1 MNDKRLKPRTDT
13 LRELYIFSGNMCAM
27 PDCKDVLI
35 DEDGTWVGEVAHI
48 YAASD
53 GGPRANSSLSSE
65 DRRNVE
71 NLILLCSKCH
81 KRIDRDVE
89 QYPAEKLFQIK
100 EEHEGRYRKGLEQA
114 VFEDCMDEYTITWPK
129 SLDVWG
135 IIPSDE
141 EFEDARKSLEE
152 VADRLSKV
160 PTDTRDFLAKCI
172 KRSSARQ
179 ARAGNEELEV
189 LTAEIKKS
197 LSRDRIRISN
207 NEIRNHVRILVKY
220 DFAYYE
226 EIDDLTGHRES
237 IVFKDEASILS
248 TARSIAKDEQ
258 AVTSE
263 GHPVTLETILVRLD
277 FSSFE
282 NASKEQSDSGKR
294 RPSRKN
300 RRARKSRHAK

>member
-1 MNDKRLKPRTDT
+1 MNEKRLQPSTQT
-13 LRELYIFSGNMCAM
+13 LRQLYILSGNMCAM
-27 PDCKDVLI
+27 PDCTTLLI
-35 DEDGTWVGEVAHI
+35 DKDGTWIGEVAHI

-65 DRRNVE
+65 DRRKFE

-81 KRIDRDVE
+81 KRIDSDVE
-89 QYPAEKLFQIK
+89 RYPAEKLFQIK
-100 EEHEGRYRKGLEQA
+100 KEHEGPYRKGLQQA
-114 VFEDCMDEYTITWPK
+114 ELKDCMDEYTPKWPD
-129 SLDVWG
+129 SLGALDA
-135 IIPSDE
+135 IPSDE
-141 EFEDARKSLEE
+141 HYKKAFKSLHT
-152 VADRLSKV
+152 VATRLSKV
-160 PTDTRDFLAKCI
+160 PPDTRDFLAKCL
-172 KRSSARQ
+172 KRSSERRRSAR
-179 ARAGNEELEV
+179 NTELEV
-189 LTAEIKKS
+189 LIEEIKES
-197 LSRDRIRISN
+197 LSRGGIRISD
-207 NEIRNHVRILVKY
+207 NELRNHVNILEKY

-226 EIDDLTGHRES
+226 EIYDLTGHREY
-237 IVFKDEASILS
+237 IVLKDEADILS

-300 RRARKSRHAK
+300 RSARKSRHAK